1 MPVANLRWKFNDE
14 DDDKTPKGLAVAKDI
29 IFASYDDGEYCAR
42 IYDTANPA

>member
-14 DDDKTPKGLAVAKDI
+14 SEDKTPKGLAVAKDF
-29 IFASYDDGEYCAR
+29 IFASYDDYAYCAR